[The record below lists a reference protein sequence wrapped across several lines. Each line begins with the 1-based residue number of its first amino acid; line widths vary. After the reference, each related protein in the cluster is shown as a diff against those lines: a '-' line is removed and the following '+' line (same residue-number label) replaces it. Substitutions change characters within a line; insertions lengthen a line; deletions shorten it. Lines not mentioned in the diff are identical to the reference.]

1 MGKLDTLWQYH
12 EAEMACDRLET
23 EIKTTPA
30 RQKLNKLRAFLTE
43 QQNSIARMEKE
54 MEAKQSLLAK
64 LAEQFDALEKKYELE
79 LSEFETMDNDPEC
92 TAEEMTESRKEFES
106 MMEQLNVARRELFD
120 TLTWLEKAETES
132 KETWAKAGKA
142 KKEYDALRKICEQ
155 ELEDSKG
162 KLNAAREEAR
172 RASEMVDPAFLA
184 HYRAIKKNHAI
195 PMAKL
200 ENNQCSGCNMSL
212 PMVVTKRVANQDMI
226 VECDN
231 CGRILYIL
239 NDND

>member
-54 MEAKQSLLAK
+54 MEAKQALLTK
-64 LAEQFDALEKKYELE
+64 LSEQFDALEKKYDLE

-92 TAEEMTESRKEFES
+92 TAEEMAESRKEFET
-106 MMEQLNVARRELFD
+106 MVEQLNVARRELFD
-120 TLTWLEKAETES
+120 TLTWLEKTGKDS

-142 KKEYDALRKICEQ
+142 KKEYDALRLICEQ
-155 ELEDSKG
+155 ELEASKG
-162 KLNAAREEAR
+162 KLNEAR
-172 RASEMVDPAFLA
+172 AEANKAAEAVDPEFLKR
-184 HYRAIKKNHAI
+184 YRALKKNHAV

-200 ENNQCSGCNMSL
+200 ENNQCGGCNMSL
-212 PMVVTKRVANQDMI
+212 PTVVTKKVLNQNVI

-231 CGRILYIL
+231 CGRILYVPGEQ
-239 NDND
+239 